1 MILNAPFYQKNKK
14 NLNALNNLRQEAT
27 YNLIYTTH
35 IFFLTHT
42 HTHTYIYIYII
53 KFSNELKEITTK
65 KIFIYMI
72 INNIFS

>member
-42 HTHTYIYIYII
+42 NTYIYII

>member
-42 HTHTYIYIYII
+42 HIYIYII

>member
-42 HTHTYIYIYII
+42 HTYIYII

>member
-42 HTHTYIYIYII
+42 HTYIYIYII

-65 KIFIYMI
+65 KNIYLYD
-72 INNIFS
+72 NK

>member
-35 IFFLTHT
+35 IFLTHT
-42 HTHTYIYIYII
+42 NTYIYII